1 MGRNKQLSAKP
12 SKATTSSRMPSLRA
26 VVSPGRAL
34 KAPKLQTVPAIKVL
48 PRELRVRRERARFC
62 ALLGQDTDLD
72 EMAVVK
78 LVSERLPVNVIDK
91 FIAEGITQQEI
102 DRLIAPRR
110 TQTHR
115 RANSE
120 PMTVD
125 ESDRAV
131 RIARVVAKAESVFD
145 NKQKS
150 LHWLHQPMKR
160 FEGRSPL
167 DMLDTDVGSRL
178 VEEALVRI
186 DEGFF
191 A

>member
-1 MGRNKQLSAKP
+1 MAHEKSLSAKP
-12 SKATTSSRMPSLRA
+12 VRAISATRKTAARMSAPA
-26 VVSPGRAL
+26 GNAA
-34 KAPKLQTVPAIKVL
+34 KAPRLRPVTVTKVM
-48 PRELRVRRERARFC
+48 PRELRIRRERTLFS
-62 ALLGQDTDLD
+62 ALIDQSSFVS

-78 LVSERLPVNVIDK
+78 LVRERLPVNVIDH
-91 FIAEGITQQEI
+91 FLAEGVTQQEV
-102 DRLIAPRR
+102 DKLIAPRR

-115 RANSE
+115 RAAAE
-120 PMTVD
+120 RLTVD

-131 RIARVVAKAESVFD
+131 RLARVVAQTESVFD
-145 NKQKS
+145 NKEKAM
-150 LHWLHQPMKR
+150 HWLRQPMKR
-160 FEGRSPL
+160 FEGRAPI